1 MARLHVAFLWHQH
14 QPYYLDP
21 ATGRF
26 ALPWVRLHAVKD
38 YVGMVN
44 LLSEF
49 PEIRQTVNLVPSLLQ
64 QIGQYAEGAEDDAML
79 LARVPAGSLSEEQ
92 AVELLDRFFVA
103 NWENMIHPYRRY
115 RQLLEKRDFT
125 RRTAKEAVRQ
135 FSVRDLRDLQ
145 VWGNL
150 IWFHPTVIEKDA
162 TLRGLVKKGRSFS
175 EEDKGF
181 VMLRQLQIMADVA
194 PLHRRLAEEGRL
206 ELTTSPFYHPIL
218 PLLCDPASAR
228 VARPGLDLPAPM
240 TAAPEDAAGQV
251 RRAVEAHERAFG
263 TRPRGMWPSEGAVSD
278 AAAAIFAEAG
288 IDWIATDEDILARSL
303 DTSFSRDR
311 AGVVG
316 RPETLYTPY
325 RLRRGERDLH
335 VVFRDHVLSDLIGF
349 GYHLQEPRAAADD
362 MVGRL
367 NRIAERAPDGSLVLI
382 ALDGENCWENYPN
395 QGVDFLREL
404 YRRLARADN
413 IETVKISDHI
423 DRFGPGREL
432 EHIFPGSW
440 IGHSFATWLG
450 HWEKNRAWEHLARA
464 REFRAAK
471 TAQADTPPDR
481 AAAALE
487 EIYIAEGSDWFW
499 WLGDDHSSEE
509 DAVFD
514 ALFRKHIRRV
524 YELLGGDT
532 PNELLVPIMREVIH
546 ESWREPRGLINV
558 RVDGRRT
565 SFYEWLGAGSYEQ
578 ARDVGAMQRAE
589 PFPVAAMRFGLSA
602 DFLFLRLDHAEPGWA
617 RVPALGVELWLA
629 GGAKPVVG
637 VRFAEDGKCI
647 AGADG
652 TKVRAARDRVV
663 EIAASFDIL
672 GLAPGGTAEFFVR
685 VLQGGRAVQRLPANG
700 LISLAVPQDV
710 ENAYPGVEGLV

>member
-49 PEIRQTVNLVPSLLQ
+49 PEIRQVVNLVPSLLM
-64 QIGQYAEGAEDDAML
+64 QIGQYVAGSEDDAMIL
-79 LARVPAGSLSEEQ
+79 SRMPADSLSEEQ
-92 AVELLDRFFVA
+92 GVELLDRFFVA
-103 NWENMIHPYRRY
+103 NWENMIHPYPRY

-125 RRTAKEAVRQ
+125 RSTAKEAARR

-150 IWFHPTVIEKDA
+150 TWFHPTVVEKDD
-162 TLRGLVKKGRSFS
+162 TLRGLIKKGRAFS
-175 EEDKGF
+175 EEDKSF
-181 VMLRQLQIMADVA
+181 VMRRQLEIMADVV
-194 PLHRRLAEEGRL
+194 PMHRRLAEEGRL
-206 ELTTSPFYHPIL
+206 ELTTSPLYHPIV
-218 PLLCDPASAR
+218 PLFFGHSSAR

-240 TAAPEDAAGQV
+240 ISAPEDAAAQV
-251 RRAVEAHERAFG
+251 RRAVEAHESTFG

-278 AAAAIFAEAG
+278 DAATVFAEAG

-311 AGVVG
+311 AGVVD
-316 RPETLYTPY
+316 RPETVYTPH

-349 GYHLQEPRAAADD
+349 GYHLQRPNAAAEDL
-362 MVGRL
+362 VGRL
-367 NRIAERAPDGSLVLI
+367 NAISERAPDGSLVLI
-382 ALDGENCWENYPN
+382 ALDGENCWQNYPN
-395 QGVDFLREL
+395 QGVEFLRDL
-404 YRRLARADN
+404 YRRLARSEN
-413 IETVKISDHI
+413 IETVRISDHI

-432 EHIFPGSW
+432 DHIFPGSW
-440 IGHSFATWLG
+440 IGHSFATWMG

-464 REFRAAK
+464 REFCAAK
-471 TAQADTPPDR
+471 TGRGNAPAEK
-481 AAAALE
+481 AEAALE

-499 WLGDDHSSEE
+499 WLGDDHSSED

-514 ALFRKHIRRV
+514 ALFRKHVRRV
-524 YELLGGDT
+524 YELLGGDV
-532 PNELLVPIMREVIH
+532 PNDLLVPIMREMIH
-546 ESWREPRGLINV
+546 ESWREPRGLIDV

-565 SFYEWLGAGSYEQ
+565 SFYEWLGAGSYQQ

-589 PFPVAAMRFGLSA
+589 PFPVAGMHFGLSA
-602 DFLFLRLDHAEPGWA
+602 DFLFLRLDAAEPGWG
-617 RVPALGVELWLA
+617 RVPELGVELWLA
-629 GGAKPVVG
+629 DGAKPVIDVC
-637 VRFAEDGKCI
+637 FAEGGKCV

-663 EIAASFDIL
+663 EIAAAFDLL
-672 GLAPGGTAEFFVR
+672 GLAPGGTVEFFVR
-685 VLQGGRAVQRLPANG
+685 VLRGGCAVQRIPASG

-710 ENAYPGVEGLV
+710 ENAYPGVEDLV